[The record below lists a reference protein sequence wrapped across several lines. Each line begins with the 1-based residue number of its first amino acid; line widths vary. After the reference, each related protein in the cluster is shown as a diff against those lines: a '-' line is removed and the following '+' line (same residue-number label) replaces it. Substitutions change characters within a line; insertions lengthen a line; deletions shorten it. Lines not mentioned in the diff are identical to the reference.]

1 MRKSA
6 SNSSF
11 YDRGADLP
19 GRHAVDG
26 QALAP
31 ARLAADEADRRP
43 SNTADTRE
51 QLDERIVRGALHRRR
66 CQSNEECI
74 VACAGNFCLA
84 GSGDDAD
91 VQLDTGWRGTN

>member
-26 QALAP
+26 HALAP
-31 ARLAADEADRRP
+31 ARLAADEADCRP
-43 SNTADTRE
+43 SNMADTRE
-51 QLDERIVRGALHRRR
+51 ELDERVVRGALDWRR
-66 CQSNEECI
+66 CQSNEKCI
-74 VACAGNFCLA
+74 AACAGNF
-84 GSGDDAD
+84 
-91 VQLDTGWRGTN
+91 